1 MNADKAIELISNFK
15 SCGLGIGTE
24 TLNQAL
30 DMAMDS
36 LREKAEKEQAIE
48 TLTQIRWFADAEEHN
63 KEVKALD
70 IAIETLKE
78 KL

>member
-1 MNADKAIELISNFK
+1 M
-15 SCGLGIGTE
+15 
-24 TLNQAL
+24 
-30 DMAMDS
+30 DMVT
-36 LREKAEKEQAIE
+36 REEIEQAIN
-48 TLTQIRWFADAEEHN
+48 TLIQIRWFADAEEHN

>member
-1 MNADKAIELISNFK
+1 MY
-15 SCGLGIGTE
+15 T
-24 TLNQAL
+24 
-30 DMAMDS
+30 
-36 LREKAEKEQAIE
+36 REEFEQAIE
-48 TLTQIRWFADAEEHN
+48 ILSRLRQYADAEEHN